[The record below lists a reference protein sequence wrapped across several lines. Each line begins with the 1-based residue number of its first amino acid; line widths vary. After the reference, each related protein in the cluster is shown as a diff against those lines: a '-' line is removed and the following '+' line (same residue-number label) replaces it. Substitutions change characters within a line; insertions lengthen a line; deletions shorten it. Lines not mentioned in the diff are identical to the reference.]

1 MSIYSVCLDE
11 GCVNLE
17 DGEDTRIERVAL
29 MAFGP
34 LVAHA
39 KIYVDVDMLGGSG
52 GGRQGMERKL

>member
-1 MSIYSVCLDE
+1 MCLDE

-29 MAFGP
+29 MAFDP